1 MILIY
6 IAIIIGII
14 GISTTIVGKV
24 CKDRKVKLSGIFIL
38 LLLIIAI
45 VLFVVYSIE
54 SEQEEAESQI
64 WLKQNEILKVP
75 DRIIYKN
82 DKNEYFELN
91 SENKNFATIY
101 TEIFNRIDGISEG
114 KVLTDE
120 EIDNIKENGKFIE
133 FDYYQKS
140 KNFIFPLDE
149 EKIGMIRMLT
159 DSGQIAKTKLDNKD
173 ELVKMLNTATRK
185 LEAYK
190 FEKGNSYTSSTVI
203 MDVPTGFAFKQK
215 ADGIYQL
222 LIDSNEQAY
231 NSILAQTDFKIDGE
245 MPSIDFSNQNVIV
258 TISKY
263 EIKSIKENIGNIKYK
278 FSTNTGAYK
287 VNILVVSEIV
297 NTSCIYC
304 EIEGGA
310 TTNSIEGTTTKNE
323 STNYITAK
331 GIIVNT
337 YKNGIEVGLT
347 DSYLTHDIVIKDT
360 TYIEDYTSNKEINI
374 KDLKVGDSI
383 YVEGTKIEPYNDLE
397 KVEANRILICKKEK
411 VKAEAE
417 KYIKDTY
424 RIDGLGIELKNVDS
438 NGNGYIIVT
447 YEYENFIYPIKLN
460 VNSETETYL
469 GMGYHLESNY
479 GYILHEMSDITLDTK
494 ITDIDNIKGYVKM
507 IEYIAD

>member
-14 GISTTIVGKV
+14 GILTTILGKV
-24 CKDRKVKLSGIFIL
+24 RKNRKVKLSGIFIL

-45 VLFVVYSIE
+45 MLFVVYSIE
-54 SEQEEAESQI
+54 SEQEKAESQI
-64 WLKQNEILKVP
+64 WLNQNEILKVP

-149 EKIGMIRMLT
+149 EEIGMIRMFT
-159 DSGQIAKTKLDNKD
+159 DSGQIAKTKLDNK
-173 ELVKMLNTATRK
+173 EALVKMLNTATRK

-203 MDVPTGFAFKQK
+203 MDIPTGFAFKQK

-222 LIDSNEQAY
+222 LIGSNEQAY
-231 NSILAQTDFKIDGE
+231 NSILTQTDFKIDGE
-245 MPSIDFSNQNVIV
+245 MPSIDFSKQNVIV

-263 EIKSIKENIGNIKYK
+263 EIKSIKENVGNIKYK

-304 EIEGGA
+304 EIEGG
-310 TTNSIEGTTTKNE
+310 TTTSSSGETTTKSE

-337 YKNGIEVGLT
+337 YENGIEIGLT

-383 YVEGTKIEPYNDLE
+383 YVEGTKMEAYNDLE
-397 KVEANRILICKKEK
+397 KVEANKISICEKEK

-417 KYIKDTY
+417 RYIKDTY
-424 RIDGLGIELKNVDS
+424 RIDGLGIELENVDS
-438 NGNGYIIVT
+438 DGNGYIIVT

-460 VNSETETYL
+460 VNSKTETYL

>member
-6 IAIIIGII
+6 IAIIIGTI
-14 GISTTIVGKV
+14 GISTTILGKV
-24 CKDRKVKLSGIFIL
+24 RKNKKVMLSGIFIL

-45 VLFVVYSIE
+45 MLFVVYSIE
-54 SEQEEAESQI
+54 SEQEESKSQI
-64 WLKQNEILKVP
+64 WLSQNEILKVP

-114 KVLTDE
+114 KLLTDE

-149 EKIGMIRMLT
+149 EVGMIRMLT

-173 ELVKMLNTATRK
+173 ALVKMLNIATRK
-185 LEAYK
+185 LESYK
-190 FEKGNSYTSSTVI
+190 FEKGNSYTSNTVI
-203 MDVPTGFAFKQK
+203 MDIPTGFAFKQK

-263 EIKSIKENIGNIKYK
+263 EINSIKENIGNVKYK
-278 FSTNTGAYK
+278 FSTNTGGYK

-304 EIEGGA
+304 ENEGGSA
-310 TTNSIEGTTTKNE
+310 TNSSEGTTTK
-323 STNYITAK
+323 SKATNY
-331 GIIVNT
+331 
-337 YKNGIEVGLT
+337 
-347 DSYLTHDIVIKDT
+347 
-360 TYIEDYTSNKEINI
+360 
-374 KDLKVGDSI
+374 
-383 YVEGTKIEPYNDLE
+383 
-397 KVEANRILICKKEK
+397 
-411 VKAEAE
+411 
-417 KYIKDTY
+417 
-424 RIDGLGIELKNVDS
+424 
-438 NGNGYIIVT
+438 
-447 YEYENFIYPIKLN
+447 
-460 VNSETETYL
+460 
-469 GMGYHLESNY
+469 
-479 GYILHEMSDITLDTK
+479 
-494 ITDIDNIKGYVKM
+494 
-507 IEYIAD
+507 